1 MARREAWRKMSEPE
15 REALR
20 ASRREARREAREK
33 TKTDATAGCD
43 KKCWRDLSEEERVA
57 RRQAWLNMTEEER
70 TAKCAARREAWRN
83 MSEEERAAKRAAC
96 LEARRQR
103 AGGGCRNNRIARFV
117 KHVTVP
123 DDSTFEPNQA
133 FVKTWRI
140 RNEGPLEWTNCKL
153 VFVSKVH
160 GDLMGAPEEVSL
172 PCPVPSGQ
180 EVDISVNMTAPK
192 LPGRYVGFWRLS
204 NAEGRKFGQRIWI
217 KIDVVC
223 PSSSSDEED
232 VKTTETPATPTSSAP
247 VAATTTSAPEV
258 QQPAKKTPTIAES
271 LKRLK
276 DMGFTDVAKNIGLLK
291 QHDGDINKTI
301 ADLLA

>member
-1 MARREAWRKMSEPE
+1 MSEPE

-20 ASRREARREAREK
+20 ASRREARREAKEK
-33 TKTDATAGCD
+33 ATTTGGCD
-43 KKCWRDLSEEERVA
+43 NNKKKCWRDL
-57 RRQAWLNMTEEER
+57 
-70 TAKCAARREAWRN
+70 
-83 MSEEERAAKRAAC
+83 SEEERAAKRAAC

-103 AGGGCRNNRIARFV
+103 AGGCRNNRIARFV

-180 EVDISVNMTAPK
+180 EVDISANITAPK

-204 NAEGRKFGQRIWI
+204 NAEGRKFGQRIWV

-223 PSSSSDEED
+223 PSYDEED
-232 VKTTETPATPTSSAP
+232 IKTTEMSATTSP
-247 VAATTTSAPEV
+247 VAATPSTASEV

-276 DMGFTDVAKNIGLLK
+276 DMGFTDVAKNISLLK